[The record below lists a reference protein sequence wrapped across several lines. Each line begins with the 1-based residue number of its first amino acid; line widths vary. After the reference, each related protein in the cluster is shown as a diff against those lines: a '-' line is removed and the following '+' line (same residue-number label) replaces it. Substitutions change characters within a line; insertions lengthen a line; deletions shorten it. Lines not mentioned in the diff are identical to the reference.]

1 MPDLNAAINGHHK
14 EMQRWWALP
23 EYICERE
30 KFVLRNPVCVR
41 CGRPA
46 VTPGHSHE
54 DYILYEKY
62 LDAVRTDKC
71 DPLCSACNLMERKGM
86 RPCPVCVK
94 EYHDKKRTKIRYIP
108 DGKEYC
114 WDHRPEEEKVQ
125 AENRKLVQKQF
136 IKNMRKITNAK
147 KRAFYQD
154 VVRKNGKRTG

>member
-30 KFVLRNPVCVR
+30 KFVLRNPACIR

-46 VTPGHSHE
+46 VCPGHAHE
-54 DYILYEKY
+54 DYILFERY

-86 RPCPVCVK
+86 RPCPFCVK
-94 EYHDKKRTKIRYIP
+94 EYHDKQRTKIKYIP

-136 IKNMRKITNAK
+136 IKTMRKITNAK